1 MAIGQQRPK
10 RLNPHFLRK
19 LDHVRK
25 EYWRNYRPRA
35 EIAGYMEQMRANQA
49 RAEKVHELRRVE
61 GYLSTMQPEFR
72 VRYLKRARED
82 LWKSLKVGD
91 SSGLL

>member
-1 MAIGQQRPK
+1 MAVGQQRPK
-10 RLNPHFLRK
+10 QLNPHVLRK
-19 LDHVRK
+19 LDHIRK

-35 EIAGYMEQMRANQA
+35 EIAGYMEEMRANQA
-49 RAEKVHELRRVE
+49 RAEKVHELRTVE

-72 VRYLKRARED
+72 KRYLERARED
-82 LWKSLKVGD
+82 LWKSLRVVD

>member
-1 MAIGQQRPK
+1 
-10 RLNPHFLRK
+10 
-19 LDHVRK
+19 
-25 EYWRNYRPRA
+25 
-35 EIAGYMEQMRANQA
+35 MEEMRANQA

-72 VRYLKRARED
+72 KRYLERARED
-82 LWKSLKVGD
+82 LWKSLKVVD

>member
-1 MAIGQQRPK
+1 MAVGQQRPK

-35 EIAGYMEQMRANQA
+35 EIAGYMEELRANQA

-61 GYLSTMQPEFR
+61 GYLSTMQPEMR
-72 VRYLKRARED
+72 KRYLERARED
-82 LWKSLKVGD
+82 LWKSLKVVD
-91 SSGLL
+91 SQGLL